1 MTQGKRDSLSNWA
14 VGIVVPACDEEQSVA
29 GCLDSIMESLEGSSA
44 VSCAWIVLVADSCRD
59 RTVELARARLRGRG
73 SVVECSAA
81 SPGVAR
87 RLGAERVLEHFSGYR
102 LERLWIAN
110 TDADSRPGRDW
121 ISHQLSLA
129 DQGYCGVAG
138 IVRVES
144 IGRLPAEVVNA
155 LCADY
160 VLHPDGT
167 HPHVHGANLGIRA
180 DAYIDAGGWSDL
192 RLAED
197 HCLWSRVRAKQWR
210 VASSIGSVVTTSGR
224 LTGRAVGGFAD
235 SLRRKLELRYA

>member
-1 MTQGKRDSLSNWA
+1 MNQGMSSSLSDWA
-14 VGIVVPACDEEQSVA
+14 VGVVVPACDEEQSVEA
-29 GCLDSIMESLEGSSA
+29 CLDSIMESLQGSPPARS
-44 VSCAWIVLVADSCRD
+44 AWIVLVADSCQD
-59 RTVELARARLRGRG
+59 RTVKLARARLRGSG

-87 RLGAERVLEHFSGYR
+87 RLGAQRLLQHFRGHS

-121 ISHQLSLA
+121 IHHQLSLA
-129 DQGYCGVAG
+129 EQGYCGVAG

-144 IGRLPAEVVNA
+144 IGQLPAEVVGK
-155 LCADY
+155 LCEDY

-192 RLAED
+192 RLSED

-224 LTGRAVGGFAD
+224 LTGRAIGGFAD
-235 SLRRKLELRYA
+235 NLRRKLELLYA